1 MTAKKL
7 TLKDVSLALGV
18 STATVSNAFNRPN
31 QLSEKLR
38 LHILAECEK
47 MGFYGPN
54 AAARS
59 LKIGK
64 SGIIGVSLAEHLQ
77 YNFSDPIATQFL
89 TGVSEVFDEEN
100 INILLLP
107 SRVGFAESRSFDAY
121 ADGFIVYGPPKDD
134 EMLARLIRQHKP
146 MVSVDV
152 DIDGV
157 CHINTDDEGAASLI
171 ATHTLSQ
178 PFQQVCILGLRLTA
192 SREVEKIKTSDLLA
206 PNLSVSN
213 RRLLGMQNVLKAKKG
228 HFLSDEF
235 IWNVPDNNF
244 EQGYA
249 AAQKAIE
256 TTRPDVILCMSDV
269 IALGAM
275 QACQDAGLNVPA
287 DVRIS
292 GFDDIPQAKTAGLT
306 TIHQAQREKGR
317 LAAHMILGKE
327 PLKSCVIDS
336 ELCVR
341 TSA

>member
-1 MTAKKL
+1 MNAKKL

-18 STATVSNAFNRPN
+18 STATISNAFNRPN

-38 LHILAECEK
+38 AHILSECEK

-64 SGIIGVSLAEHLQ
+64 SGIIGVSLAERLQ

-171 ATHTLSQ
+171 SNHTLGQ
-178 PFQQVCILGLRLTA
+178 PFKQVCILGLRLTA
-192 SREVEKIKTSDLLA
+192 SPKAEPIHTADLLDF
-206 PNLSVSN
+206 NMSVSN
-213 RRLLGMQNVLKAKKG
+213 RRLQGMQNVIKAKTG
-228 HFLSDEF
+228 HFLQDKH
-235 IWNVPDNNF
+235 IWNVPDNAF
-244 EQGYA
+244 DDAYQA
-249 AAQKAIE
+249 AKQALK
-256 TTRPDVILCMSDV
+256 TSKPDVILCMSDV
-269 IALGAM
+269 IALGTI
-275 QACQDAGLNVPA
+275 QACQDAGLSVPN
-287 DVRIS
+287 DVRVS
-292 GFDDIPQAKTAGLT
+292 GFDDIPQAETAGLT

-317 LAAHMILGKE
+317 LAAYMILGKE

-336 ELCVR
+336 ELKVR